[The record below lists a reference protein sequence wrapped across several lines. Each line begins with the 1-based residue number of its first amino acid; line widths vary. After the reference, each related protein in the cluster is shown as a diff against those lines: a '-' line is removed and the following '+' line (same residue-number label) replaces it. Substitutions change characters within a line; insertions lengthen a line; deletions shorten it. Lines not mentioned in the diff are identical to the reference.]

1 MKFRK
6 HAPVFVIG
14 CHRSGTNLLY
24 DILMSAGGFAVY
36 RSSSPVYST
45 LIPLSGGLAV
55 AKNREKMMQL
65 WLRSKQFRR
74 SGLEPD
80 EVRSQIQDNCRN
92 GGDFLRIVLGE
103 IARHGSATRWAVY
116 DPDNILHIPTIKR
129 EIPDAL
135 FVHIVRDGRDTA
147 LSLNKMR
154 GVRPLWWDRTRDLFA
169 VALNWQWTVRKGRQ
183 YGQSFPDDYT
193 EVHYEDLVNDPRQTL
208 ARLGA
213 FLDHDLDYDRI
224 QNAGIG
230 RVSNPNTTWKEE
242 SPAQFHPVNRW
253 KEKLS
258 ERDIAALEML
268 IGDCLQEF
276 GYSLAAKNRHQ
287 DVWLTLMRVLYP
299 PYFEAKLSLKSN
311 TPLGRFASTAPLELS
326 EIRGRV

>member
-1 MKFRK
+1 MELRR

-24 DILMSAGGFAVY
+24 DMLMSAGGFAVY

-45 LIPLSGGLAV
+45 LIPIAGDLAV
-55 AKNREKMMQL
+55 ARNREKMMQL

-74 SGLEPD
+74 SGLEAD
-80 EVRSQIQDNCRN
+80 EVRSEIQDKCRN
-92 GGDFLRIVLGE
+92 GGDFLRIVLGG
-103 IARHGSATRWAVY
+103 IARHGSASRWAVY

-135 FVHIVRDGRDTA
+135 FVHIVRDGRDAA

-154 GVRPLWWDRTRDLFA
+154 GVRPLLWDRTRDLFA

-183 YGQSFPDDYT
+183 CGSSFPHDYI
-193 EVHYEDLVNDPRQTL
+193 EIHYEELVKDPRQTL

-224 QNAGIG
+224 RNAGIG
-230 RVSNPNTTWKEE
+230 RVSSPNTTWKEE

-258 ERDIAALEML
+258 EHEVAGLEML

-276 GYSLAAKNRHQ
+276 SYSLTTKRRHQ
-287 DVWLTLMRVLYP
+287 DIWLALMGVLYP
-299 PYFEAKLSLKSN
+299 RYFDAKLSLKSN